1 MKKWFGLFAL
11 LFIFTLPT
19 LAQQTPAWD
28 VEGAYLFRSF
38 YPTNAPRFGTNGW
51 NESLDHNLRKWIGI
65 TGDFTGTYRN
75 LGVNGDSQI
84 YTFMVGPRIYFLGHR
99 HRLIPYGQVLF
110 GGGYDRL
117 TFPLN
122 AGFPK
127 TTTTSGAFAWA
138 GGGGVQWRLKPK
150 WALRLFEFDYEQTR
164 FSNYPNQTTT
174 TQGNYRISVG
184 IVYHIGEK

>member
-11 LFIFTLPT
+11 LFILTRPA

-51 NESLDHNLRKWIGI
+51 NASLDHNLRKWIGV

-75 LGVNGDSQI
+75 QGVNGDSQI

-127 TTTTSGAFAWA
+127 TTFTSGAYAWA
-138 GGGGVQWRLKPK
+138 
-150 WALRLFEFDYEQTR
+150 A
-164 FSNYPNQTTT
+164 
-174 TQGNYRISVG
+174 
-184 IVYHIGEK
+184 IGPE

>member
-11 LFIFTLPT
+11 LFIFTRPA

-51 NESLDHNLRKWIGI
+51 NASLDHNLRKWIGV

-75 LGVNGDSQI
+75 QGVNGDSQI

-99 HRLIPYGQVLF
+99 HRLIPYGQVSIWRRIRSPYVSSERRIPQDHVHERRVRVGRRR
-110 GGGYDRL
+110 GGAVETEAQVG
-117 TFPLN
+117 P
-122 AGFPK
+122 A
-127 TTTTSGAFAWA
+127 
-138 GGGGVQWRLKPK
+138 
-150 WALRLFEFDYEQTR
+150 
-164 FSNYPNQTTT
+164 
-174 TQGNYRISVG
+174 SV
-184 IVYHIGEK
+184 

>member
-11 LFIFTLPT
+11 LFIFTLPAF
-19 LAQQTPAWD
+19 AQQTPAWD

-51 NESLDHNLRKWIGI
+51 NASVDHNLRKWIGV

-75 LGVNGDSQI
+75 LGLNGDSQI
-84 YTFMVGPRIYFLGHR
+84 YTFMIGPRIYPFGHR
-99 HRLIPYGQVLF
+99 HKLIPYGQVLF

-127 TTTTSGAFAWA
+127 TTTTSGDFAWA
-138 GGGGVQWRLKPK
+138 GGGGVQVRINPSAPAKT
-150 WALRLFEFDYEQTR
+150 ALEILAIY
-164 FSNYPNQTTT
+164 N
-174 TQGNYRISVG
+174 
-184 IVYHIGEK
+184 